1 MMESYFV
8 KGLLV
13 ALIFGVPAGAVGAL
27 TILRTLEKGF
37 LAGFLTG
44 LGSSAVDLIYACVGI
59 FGKKSINRETP
70 SLSVSLPVCFGS
82 AFLIAITNLATI
94 PAFFVAFAAVGISGK
109 LAFGQGAGMAAGIL
123 MGNCLW
129 WLFLSG
135 IVCLF
140 RKRISDRIYQGL
152 NKVLGL
158 LMVLFGVAVVVRCF
172 L

>member
-1 MMESYFV
+1 MI
-8 KGLLV
+8 LL
-13 ALIFGVPAGAVGAL
+13 
-27 TILRTLEKGF
+27 
-37 LAGFLTG
+37 
-44 LGSSAVDLIYACVGI
+44 LGIGI

-70 SLSVSLPVCFGS
+70 NLSASLSVCFGS
-82 AFLIAITNLATI
+82 AFLIAITNPVTI
-94 PAFFVAFAAVGISGK
+94 LAFFAAFAAIGIEGK
-109 LAFGQGAGMAAGIL
+109 LAFGQGAGIAAGIL
-123 MGNCLW
+123 MGTCLW

-152 NKVLGL
+152 NKVLGV